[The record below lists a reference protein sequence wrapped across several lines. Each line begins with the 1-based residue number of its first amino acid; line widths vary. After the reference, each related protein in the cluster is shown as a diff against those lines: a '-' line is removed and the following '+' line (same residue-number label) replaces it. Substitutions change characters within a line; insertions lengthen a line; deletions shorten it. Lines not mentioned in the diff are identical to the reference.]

1 MEKYLNEDALKYIE
15 THSEEAVE
23 LLKTLGKIPAP
34 SHYEDQRVD
43 FVK

>member
-23 LLKTLGKIPAP
+23 LLKTLGKILA
-34 SHYEDQRVD
+34 VTL
-43 FVK
+43 